1 MNSIASTNEGLLF
14 SRFST
19 TPPSWETINAWGYYA
34 GWALMSRLPKHL
46 TAQIFIWGA
55 DHASDNG
62 AGMNQLR
69 KNLSRVVGKENVTR
83 ALIRDSMRSYARYWY
98 EAFRLPAMMKDRRVI
113 EKIDRQV
120 MGKQH
125 LLEAVAKPTG
135 TIVVA
140 THSGN
145 WDLAGMYVASQ
156 IGTFTTVA
164 ERLKPEKLFD
174 TFVKFRQSLGFNVL
188 AHTGAPGERSAY
200 ERLKDVVAAGGTV
213 AIVGDRDL
221 NGKGVEVE
229 FCGETTTLPTGAARL
244 ALETGATLLVID
256 NWFTGTIFQ
265 PGWGMRFSPP
275 IEVFSTDD
283 VSDVVRRYSIIMAD
297 NIRKHPVDWHVL
309 QPFWSA
315 DRTSNK

>member
-1 MNSIASTNEGLLF
+1 MS
-14 SRFST
+14 
-19 TPPSWETINAWGYYA
+19 AWGYYA
-34 GWALMSRLPKHL
+34 GWGLMTRLPRRL
-46 TAQIFIWGA
+46 TARIFLWGA

-69 KNLSRVVGKENVTR
+69 RNLSRVVGKENVTR
-83 ALIRDSMRSYARYWY
+83 QLIRDSMRSYARYWY
-98 EAFRLPAMMKDRRVI
+98 EAFRLPAIMKDQGVI
-113 EKIDRQV
+113 EKIDREV
-120 MGKQH
+120 IGKQH

-174 TFVKFRQSLGFNVL
+174 AFVRFRKTLGFNVL
-188 AHTGAPGERSAY
+188 AHSRTPGQRPPY
-200 ERLKDVVAAGGTV
+200 ERLKDVVTAGGTV

-221 NGKGVEVE
+221 NGRGVEVE
-229 FCGETTTLPTGAARL
+229 FCGEVTTLPTGAARL

-256 NWFTGTIFQ
+256 NWFTGTILE

-275 IEVFSTDD
+275 IPVNPTDD
-283 VSDVVRRYSIIMAD
+283 VADVVRRYSTIMAD
-297 NIRKHPVDWHVL
+297 NIRSHPTDWHVL
-309 QPFWSA
+309 QPFWIA
-315 DRTSNK
+315 DRAG